1 MILNVLKFEI
11 RILSLPALLNT
22 CRGIFWLIYYDLVQQ
37 KIINFGQ
44 NYLTG

>member
-1 MILNVLKFEI
+1 MTWNVLKFEI

-22 CRGIFWLIYYDLVQQ
+22 CRGIFGSIYYGFVQQ
-37 KIINFGQ
+37 KIISLEQ